1 MPGAPRLTPEQWA
14 ATRRRWE
21 GCSLPGFDWLVPEVV
36 AAFSVPVTRQ
46 GLSVRAKR
54 ETWKKGGKPSK
65 PLAVVAQQDKPA
77 VAQRALVAQ
86 QGLPVEKVDAEPV
99 DLAPGEKPP
108 GYAGRGRPSL
118 YRPEYDAMI
127 VEYFKKEPYTEVDV
141 EQPNGLVKRQ
151 RMATDPP
158 MLAGFASSIGASRDS
173 VNRWATEVTPDGK
186 PKYPD
191 FADAYAR
198 ARELNES
205 MLARGA
211 MLGLYEPRFSGFVMK
226 NLYGWQDQPARAVAV
241 APVSA
246 EELDRLYGSRMKAA
260 QDRQAA
266 ILAERQRLLVGS

>member
-1 MPGAPRLTPEQWA
+1 MPASPRLTPEQWA

-21 GCSLPGFDWLVPEVV
+21 GCDLPGFDWLAREVT
-36 AAFSVPVTRQ
+36 AAFGVAVSRQ
-46 GLSVRAKR
+46 AIAKAAGKNQ
-54 ETWKKGGKPSK
+54 WAKGGKPSA
-65 PLAVVAQQDKPA
+65 PMVAQPSSKVAQPSAA
-77 VAQRALVAQ
+77 VAQPGALTVV
-86 QGLPVEKVDAEPV
+86 LPE
-99 DLAPGEKPP
+99 GEKPP
-108 GYAGRGRPSL
+108 GYAGTGRPSL
-118 YRPEYDAMI
+118 YRPEYDDLI
-127 VEYFKKEPYTEVDV
+127 VTYFNHEPYTEHKV
-141 EQPNGLVKRQ
+141 EQPNGLVKLQ

-158 MLAGFASSIGASRDS
+158 MLAGFAKSIGVSRDT
-173 VNRWATEVTPDGK
+173 VNAWATDVGTDGR
-186 PKYPD
+186 PKYPS

-211 MLGLYEPRFSGFVMK
+211 MLGLYEPRFSSFVMK

-266 ILAERQRLLVGS
+266 ILAERSRLLGNGGS